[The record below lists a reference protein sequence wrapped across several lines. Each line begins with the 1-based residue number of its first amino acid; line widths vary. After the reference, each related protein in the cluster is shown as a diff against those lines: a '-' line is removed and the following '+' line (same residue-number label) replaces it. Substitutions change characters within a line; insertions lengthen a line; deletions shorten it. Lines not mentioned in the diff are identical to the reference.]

1 MMKPLHLLLL
11 LLTAVLAGQT
21 GYAAPAVPDTIPFEI
36 GADRRIYV
44 QVQLNGNTHRSFRF
58 LFDTGATD
66 IVLNASLP
74 EVMAQA
80 KFTQEVH
87 NQGATSAEVIPST
100 SADQQLLLGHNN
112 VKGLTF
118 IAIAYPP
125 EAWDGVLGLSFMKCF
140 DIAID
145 YNRRQMYLYPP
156 GKAPRPGKKGLP
168 FTYRAGV
175 PVVPVVAY
183 INGKRHALQVELDS
197 GSDRVLDINTPYV
210 ERHRLRGTLPVF
222 AVSSIAGTG
231 TANGQ
236 LENVFFD
243 KLTLGPATFPLLP
256 GAFPTLK
263 SGLQASAEMDGVA
276 GNNLLQRFNQ
286 LWDFRNQKL
295 YLTVNHRYYLP
306 FYDFLTATLKP
317 RRREAERP
325 MLPRAA
331 SKPTDFPNPGKATG
345 AVRISS
351 GINRYAHGSCFG
363 FPTALPVNSHV
374 PSGWLPTHAARLCA
388 PRQPSVRPDT
398 HKPSDSN
405 VQWPHCKDRLCATH
419 HK

>member
-1 MMKPLHLLLL
+1 MTCLAVPPHETDVLPRQSGTPVCPSQEKLRILQRQRATFRHWDVPCPIPFTTFSPSGYFQNSTDDETPTPL
-11 LLTAVLAGQT
+11 ASPADRRAG
-21 GYAAPAVPDTIPFEI
+21 GADRYAAPAVPDTIPFEI

-256 GAFPTLK
+256 GAFSTLK

-306 FYDFLTATLKP
+306 FYDFLTAP
-317 RRREAERP
+317 
-325 MLPRAA
+325 
-331 SKPTDFPNPGKATG
+331 
-345 AVRISS
+345 
-351 GINRYAHGSCFG
+351 
-363 FPTALPVNSHV
+363 
-374 PSGWLPTHAARLCA
+374 
-388 PRQPSVRPDT
+388 
-398 HKPSDSN
+398 
-405 VQWPHCKDRLCATH
+405 
-419 HK
+419 